1 MCTERVQACMTSR
14 CVFAPAAALIVG
26 LASGP
31 QSAAQVPTFDTASV
45 KPNRSSDTRLSIS
58 TRGGIYTAVNAP
70 LRTLILIAYE
80 LGFEPFRLVG
90 GPDWISS
97 ERFDV
102 LGTLPAGSTSRQIGP
117 MLRALLADRFKLA
130 VHTETRDLPAYALV
144 LARNDG
150 RLGPQLRRST
160 ADCVATPPACRTS
173 VGSDIRA
180 TGQALTALAGTL
192 PQFVSRRVF
201 DRTGLSGLFDFELR
215 FSDTDPAVAGGD
227 LPSIFTALQEQLGL
241 KLEPTRGP
249 AEVIVIDRIAR
260 PTED

>member
-1 MCTERVQACMTSR
+1 MTSR
-14 CVFAPAAALIVG
+14 YVFVPAAALIVG
-26 LASGP
+26 LASGT
-31 QSAAQVPTFDTASV
+31 QSSGQAPTFDTASV
-45 KPNRSSDTRLSIS
+45 KANMSADTRLSIS
-58 TRGGIYTAVNAP
+58 TRGRIYTAVNAP

-102 LGTLPAGSTSRQIGP
+102 LGTLPEGTTSRQTGA
-117 MLRALLADRFKLA
+117 MLQALLADRFNLA

-144 LARNDG
+144 LARSDG
-150 RLGPQLRRST
+150 RLGPQLRRSS
-160 ADCVATPPACRTS
+160 ADCAATPTACRTS

-192 PQFVSRRVF
+192 PQFLSRRVF

-215 FSDTDPAVAGGD
+215 FSDSDPAVGGSD

-241 KLEPTRGP
+241 KLEPTRAP

-260 PTED
+260 PTEN

>member
-1 MCTERVQACMTSR
+1 MIRNV
-14 CVFAPAAALIVG
+14 VAPATLIVS
-26 LASGP
+26 LASGTVSSG
-31 QSAAQVPTFDTASV
+31 QAPTFDTASV
-45 KPNRSSDTRLSIS
+45 KPNRSVDLRLSIS
-58 TRGGIYTAVNAP
+58 TRGRVFTAVNAP

-90 GPDWISS
+90 GPDWMAS

-102 LGTLPAGSTSRQIGP
+102 LATLPEGTTSRQTGP
-117 MLRALLADRFKLA
+117 MLRALLADRFELA
-130 VHTETRDLPAYALV
+130 VHMETRELPAYALV
-144 LARNDG
+144 LARTDG

-160 ADCVATPPACRTS
+160 ADCGATPAACRTS

-180 TGQALTALAGTL
+180 TGQALSALSGTL
-192 PQFVSRRVF
+192 PQFVQRRVF

-241 KLEPTRGP
+241 KLEATPGP